1 MRVSISTP
9 RVSVILPVHNGEEF
23 LREAIDS
30 VLAQSEQNLEL
41 IIIDDG
47 SVDSSLQI
55 AESVDDPRVSVVALE
70 INVGLATALNIGISK
85 ASSLLIA
92 RQDQDDFSDP
102 LRLQKQLDAL
112 DRDNDLVLIGTWA
125 TVIVQD
131 SSNEWQ
137 PTGAHRHPSLDVLL
151 RLRLLW
157 NNPFVHSS
165 VVFRK
170 SAFDISGGYS
180 SDPTLDWPE
189 DYGLW
194 SRMAHHGKLAN
205 LPELLVTYRHT
216 PGGMSRKFADQ
227 IKSGVTKIAADNMSE
242 ASGFDRH
249 DPNLI
254 GLVLRLNSYAI
265 KRSTLRSTLAQIRIL
280 LAATSQISA
289 SYAKVPKLE
298 IFRLTTRLLV
308 KSIMP
313 KRI

>member
-1 MRVSISTP
+1 VRVSISTP

>member
-1 MRVSISTP
+1 VSISTP